1 MQCVVSANHVS
12 VLFGLGAEILL
23 KSEYFLFGSYT
34 FLLVWVPLIDSVG
47 LMMMMMMMMMA

>member
-47 LMMMMMMMMMA
+47 LMMMMMMMA